1 MLNVTTVIIVYIV
14 ETISSHK
21 LNTDITIIREKVI
34 GMAFGEL

>member
-21 LNTDITIIREKVI
+21 LNTDIIIREKVI